1 MDTVVMAGQLFLSL
15 SILIVLHEM
24 GHFFPAKWFNTR
36 VEKFYLFFDPWFE
49 LFKFKKGETEYGI
62 GWLPLG
68 GYVKISGMIDESMDR
83 EQMKQPPQP
92 WEFRSKP
99 AWQRLII
106 MLGGVTVNFI
116 LGFLLFGLVLWNYGE
131 RYLPIEN
138 VKHGI
143 VVDELGKDLG
153 LQDGDK
159 VVAIGGERMKKSGGN
174 LIRREVIINGAKD
187 FTVERNGQEVV
198 IPVNDTF
205 IDVLSRHENKNM
217 QIYAERM
224 PYVVSDL
231 VKDSPAESIGLESG
245 DKIIA
250 LNGTQTPYFSDFRK
264 ELRKGFPK
272 IKKEKKSF
280 VQRIKSIFS
289 GEKTPEIDYSQD
301 ISIDVIKNFVTG
313 KTDTVTYQLTTT
325 KKGGQ
330 MGAFYVTPETALQEF
345 TFGEAMPAG
354 FYKGYDFLA
363 DQIKAFGQMFK
374 GKIKASESL
383 GGFGSIAGMF
393 DTSWN
398 WQRFWTMTA
407 ILSLIL
413 GFMNLLPIPALD
425 GGHVMFLLYEVVSG
439 RKPSDKF
446 MEIATIVGFVL
457 VIGLVLYANGMDFI
471 RWFTGG

>member
-1 MDTVVMAGQLFLSL
+1 MDYVVMAGQLFLSL

-49 LFKFKKGETEYGI
+49 LFKIKRGDTEYGI

-83 EQMKQPPQP
+83 EQMKLPPQP

-116 LGFLLFGLVLWNYGE
+116 LGFILFGLVLWTWGE
-131 RYLPIEN
+131 EYLPNEN
-138 VKHGI
+138 VEYGI
-143 VVDELGKDLG
+143 YVDSLGMDLG
-153 LQDGDK
+153 LQNGDK
-159 VVAIGGERMKKSGGN
+159 VLAVGGN
-174 LIRREVIINGAKD
+174 TVKKFGGNYLRREIIINDAKSV
-187 FTVERNGQEVV
+187 TVERNGQNKT
-198 IPVNDTF
+198 IS
-205 IDVLSRHENKNM
+205 IDEKYVDILSRHENKGA
-217 QIYAERM
+217 QIYVPRLPFIVAETIDTL
-224 PYVVSDL
+224 PAGKAGL
-231 VKDSPAESIGLESG
+231 KDG

-250 LNGTQTPYFSDFRK
+250 LNGQATPFYDNFVA
-264 ELRKGFPK
+264 
-272 IKKEKKSF
+272 IANQYKSKP
-280 VQRIKSIFS
+280 VS
-289 GEKTPEIDYSQD
+289 
-301 ISIDVIKNFVTG
+301 ISIIRNERDTLTKNLTLQANG
-313 KTDTVTYQLTTT
+313 KIGAYQ
-325 KKGGQ
+325 KPISF
-330 MGAFYVTPETALQEF
+330 FYDFERQEYS
-345 TFGEAMPAG
+345 FGEAMPAG
-354 FYKGYDFLA
+354 YRKGYSFLA
-363 DQIKAFGQMFK
+363 DQIKAFGQIFK

-398 WQRFWTMTA
+398 WERFWRMTA

-425 GGHVMFLLYEVVSG
+425 GGHVMFLLYEVISG

-446 MEIATIVGFVL
+446 MEYATIAGFAL
-457 VIGLVLYANGMDFI
+457 VMGLVLFANYQDI
-471 RWFTGG
+471 RRFFF

>member
-1 MDTVVMAGQLFLSL
+1 MDYVVMAGQLFLSL

-49 LFKFKKGETEYGI
+49 LFKIKRGETEYGI

-83 EQMKQPPQP
+83 EQMKLPPQP

-116 LGFLLFGLVLWNYGE
+116 LGFLLFGLVLWTWGE
-131 RYLPIEN
+131 TYLPVEN
-138 VKHGI
+138 VKYGI

-159 VVAIGGERMKKSGGN
+159 VVAIGGERMKKSGGG

-187 FTVERNGQEVV
+187 FTVERNGQEIV

-217 QIYAERM
+217 RIYDERF
-224 PYVVSDL
+224 PFIVDQFVNEESPGKL
-231 VKDSPAESIGLESG
+231 VGLEKG
-245 DKIIA
+245 DKIVA
-250 LNGTQTPYFSDFRK
+250 LNNKPTPYFSDFRK
-264 ELRKGFPK
+264 ELRKGLPK
-272 IKKEKKSF
+272 REKKKKSF
-280 VQRIKSIFS
+280 FERIASIFDKK
-289 GEKTPEIDYSQD
+289 EEIDLSQN
-301 ISIDVIKNFVTG
+301 ISIDVIKNAANGGTNQ
-313 KTDTVTYQLTTT
+313 VTYELSTD
-325 KKGGQ
+325 KKTGI
-330 MGAFYVTPETALQEF
+330 MGVQPVFLETALQEY
-345 TFGEAMPAG
+345 TFAEAMPAG
-354 FYKGYDFLA
+354 FVKGYDFLS

-457 VIGLVLYANGMDFI
+457 VIGLVLYANGMDLFRAI
-471 RWFTGG
+471 TG